1 LRLEIHVGFCGEVNL
16 GLEIAMLMASLVV
29 LHLLAALVWV
39 GGMFFAH
46 SALRPTAASVL
57 QPPERLTL
65 ISGVFGRFFVWVKG
79 AILLLFLSGFGLI
92 HMLSSFGKLGWY
104 VHTMLLI
111 AVVMTVIFAYI
122 YGGPFRMLK
131 SAVAAKDWPAGGLAL
146 AKIRPLIFTNLILG
160 LITVAIGAGGRYI

>member
-1 LRLEIHVGFCGEVNL
+1 MDFSGTLNPA
-16 GLEIAMLMASLVV
+16 LEIAMLMAFLVV

-92 HMLSSFGKLGWY
+92 HVLGSFGKLGWY

-131 SAVAAKDWPAGGLAL
+131 SAVAAKDWPTGGLAL

-160 LITVAIGAGGRYI
+160 LITVAIGAGGRYV

>member
-1 LRLEIHVGFCGEVNL
+1 
-16 GLEIAMLMASLVV
+16 MLMASLVV

>member
-1 LRLEIHVGFCGEVNL
+1 
-16 GLEIAMLMASLVV
+16 MLMASLVV

-92 HMLSSFGKLGWY
+92 HMLSGFGKLGWY
-104 VHTMLLI
+104 VHAMLLI

-122 YGGPFRMLK
+122 YGGPFRIYKLD
-131 SAVAAKDWPAGGLAL
+131 SRFDHRSDWCRRTL
-146 AKIRPLIFTNLILG
+146 PLVIVLG
-160 LITVAIGAGGRYI
+160 IADNEEV